1 MAHTHSRLIL
11 KIFYYRKL
19 TMEMKITK
27 QDMNP
32 WDVSSIFNFT
42 YYCCPEC
49 DWKDQ
54 NKQNF
59 VNHAFTYHT
68 SVSQGFNTDFLDTNS
83 QFGHSQSE

>member
-11 KIFYYRKL
+11 KHFYFRKL

-68 SVSQGFNTDFLDTNS
+68 SVS
-83 QFGHSQSE
+83 